1 MRRLKYGWQYLMAQ
15 PVVWLFYYF
24 FQTARF
30 KRELEQE
37 DVFLLQTQ
45 RTMQMQAFCTLA
57 YSRSSPCRPGYV
69 HRNSNIGPAP
79 RHLHLQLCSYIYNEF
94 FMSAIHF
101 FVWSSPLFLQTWKM
115 IQTIIPRRL
124 ATASASHTRL
134 GRALPK
140 LGPTSRLG
148 TCLIMNYI
156 ILISFNAED
165 K

>member
-1 MRRLKYGWQYLMAQ
+1 MICHHHLLFASPTFRT
-15 PVVWLFYYF
+15 PV
-24 FQTARF
+24 
-30 KRELEQE
+30 
-37 DVFLLQTQ
+37 
-45 RTMQMQAFCTLA
+45 
-57 YSRSSPCRPGYV
+57 
-69 HRNSNIGPAP
+69 PAP
-79 RHLHLQLCSYIYNEF
+79 VGQVTFTETQKLVQLLVICIFNCIPIYIMNF

-101 FVWSSPLFLQTWKM
+101 FMWSSPLFLQTWKM
-115 IQTIIPRRL
+115 VQTIIPRRL